1 MDSQDDVQYVGSQ
14 RLLKIITFARSSGFF
29 NFHREYKM
37 MDGPQAG
44 LTTVI
49 IDVLNHVT
57 GVLEERLTV
66 AM

>member
-1 MDSQDDVQYVGSQ
+1 
-14 RLLKIITFARSSGFF
+14 
-29 NFHREYKM
+29 M

-49 IDVLNHVT
+49 MDILNNVT